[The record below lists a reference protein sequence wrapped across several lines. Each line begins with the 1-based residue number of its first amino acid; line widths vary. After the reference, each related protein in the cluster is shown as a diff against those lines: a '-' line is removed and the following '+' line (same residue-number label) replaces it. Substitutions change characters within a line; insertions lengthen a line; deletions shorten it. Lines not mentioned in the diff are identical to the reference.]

1 MMKDLNSKQIP
12 FLPTIDDS
20 SLNAFLPDTP
30 AQLIKSEHFH
40 NVPIMTGTT
49 SAEGLVIYL
58 IGQFDA
64 RILSQ
69 INEDIEI
76 LLPSHFTLKRGSKK
90 SLEVAAKIKAFYFKE
105 RNISEA
111 TLKEYVDVSQPN
123 LTRSDSTTIHTGDSR
138 HHNIHA
144 QLNRGSYLIAGRVVV
159 LPPPLLPSGRE
170 AVTSSLRASFCRIA
184 DKTSMDY
191 FSTFKRRPLVL
202 EIILEYSPPP
212 PCLKSDCM
220 FCYGAHEMVKAHL
233 QQNHGAAHGDELF
246 YLFRSDNVKNDI
258 KPGTPEEKVS
268 SNMVKLWT
276 NFAKT
281 GNPSVG
287 LETVWPPYT
296 SNDPCFLNID
306 TELTL
311 GSEFNKERIEFW
323 EKLYSEMEN

>member
-1 MMKDLNSKQIP
+1 MIEIRCNEKDLNSKQIP

-111 TLKEYVDVSQPN
+111 TLKEYVDVSM
-123 LTRSDSTTIHTGDSR
+123 STE
-138 HHNIHA
+138 
-144 QLNRGSYLIAGRVVV
+144 SYE
-159 LPPPLLPSGRE
+159 S
-170 AVTSSLRASFCRIA
+170 
-184 DKTSMDY
+184 
-191 FSTFKRRPLVL
+191 
-202 EIILEYSPPP
+202 
-212 PCLKSDCM
+212 
-220 FCYGAHEMVKAHL
+220 
-233 QQNHGAAHGDELF
+233 
-246 YLFRSDNVKNDI
+246 
-258 KPGTPEEKVS
+258 
-268 SNMVKLWT
+268 
-276 NFAKT
+276 
-281 GNPSVG
+281 
-287 LETVWPPYT
+287 
-296 SNDPCFLNID
+296 
-306 TELTL
+306 
-311 GSEFNKERIEFW
+311 
-323 EKLYSEMEN
+323 